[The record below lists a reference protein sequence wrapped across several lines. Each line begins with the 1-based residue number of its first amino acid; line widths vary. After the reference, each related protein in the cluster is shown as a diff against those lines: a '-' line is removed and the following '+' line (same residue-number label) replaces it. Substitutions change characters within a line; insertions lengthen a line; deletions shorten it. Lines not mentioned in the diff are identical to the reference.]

1 MESRGYAVLNSPI
14 ITLYD
19 IWLSS
24 YNASRS
30 GKCSENAR
38 AVGVVVRQGI
48 DIYNTQSHGRLVA

>member
-1 MESRGYAVLNSPI
+1 MYLNSPI

-24 YNASRS
+24 YNASKWQVFMS
-30 GKCSENAR
+30 NAH

-48 DIYNTQSHGRLVA
+48 DITQSHSRLVA

>member
-1 MESRGYAVLNSPI
+1 MEFEIGFVTFVTFVVII

-24 YNASRS
+24 YNAS
-30 GKCSENAR
+30 KWQKKYAR

-48 DIYNTQSHGRLVA
+48 DITQSHRRLVA